1 MWQPVLMICGYFISV
16 LGIAMLFPAA
26 LDIYD
31 TKVNWSIFITSS
43 IVSMFVG
50 LSLFL
55 ANRGKIKDLSIQ
67 QAYLITVTSWFSVT
81 ILAALPFVFYGTSWS
96 DAIFEAASGIS
107 TTGSS
112 IYANVE
118 ALPRSILLWR
128 ALLNGMGGVGIVIFA
143 IAMLPFLG
151 IGGMQI
157 FQRENSDVN
166 EKFMPKISYIAKR
179 IIIVYLVLMS
189 GCILA
194 LKIAG
199 MGWFD
204 AVCHA
209 LATVST
215 GGLSTKNNSIE
226 YFNSASIEWVIVLF
240 MSLGALPLTWYHSLF
255 FTKNIHSLRSTQ
267 VAAFVKVLVVYIALI
282 TLWLI
287 WNGVYSPFEALRYA
301 AFNVTSIVT
310 STGFS
315 SANWLSWGAFAATAF
330 VIFALTGG
338 CSGSTAGGIKIF
350 RWQVVI
356 AQLKRTFITTTE
368 PNRLLPLKVGNST
381 IGYDVANS
389 VFVFFIAYA
398 FSVAIITAL
407 IAITGV
413 DFMTAFG
420 ATISCITNSGPG
432 ISDNIGPAGNFA
444 NLSAVVK
451 NILAFTML
459 LGRLEVLTI
468 LVLFSKNFWRG

>member
-26 LDIYD
+26 IDIYD
-31 TKVNWSIFITSS
+31 TGVNWSIFISSS
-43 IVSMFVG
+43 IVAMFIG

-55 ANRGKIKDLSIQ
+55 ANRGKIKNISIQ
-67 QAYLITVTSWFSVT
+67 QAYLITVLSWASVT
-81 ILAALPFVFYGTSWS
+81 LLAALPFMFYGSNWA
-96 DAIFEAASGIS
+96 DALFEAASGIS
-107 TTGSS
+107 TTGAS

-128 ALLNGMGGVGIVIFA
+128 ALLNGLGGVGIVIFA

-179 IIIVYLVLMS
+179 IIGVYVVLI
-189 GCILA
+189 GACVIF
-194 LKIAG
+194 LKAVG

-204 AVCHA
+204 ALCHA

-215 GGLSTKNNSIE
+215 GGLSTKNNSIA
-226 YFNSASIEWVIVLF
+226 YYDSASIEWVITVF
-240 MSLGALPLTWYHSLF
+240 MFLGALPLTWYHSLL
-255 FTKNIHSLRSTQ
+255 FTKNNHSLRSTQ
-267 VAAFVKVLVVYIALI
+267 VAAFVKILTIYIVLMSV
-282 TLWLI
+282 WLI
-287 WNGVYSPFEALRYA
+287 WRGVYAPLEAFRYA

-338 CSGSTAGGIKIF
+338 CSGSTSGGIKIF

-356 AQLKRTFITTTE
+356 AQLKKTFITTTE
-368 PNRLLPLKVGNST
+368 PNRLIPLK
-381 IGYDVANS
+381 IGGTVINAEVANS
-389 VFVFFIAYA
+389 VFVFFISYA
-398 FSVAIITAL
+398 FSVAMISSV
-407 IAITGV
+407 IAVTGV
-413 DFMTAFG
+413 DFVTAFG

-432 ISDNIGPAGNFA
+432 ISQNIGPDGNFA
-444 NLSAVVK
+444 GLSDTVKAV
-451 NILAFTML
+451 LAFTML

-468 LVLFSKNFWRG
+468 WALFSKSFWR

>member
-1 MWQPVLMICGYFISV
+1 MWQPVLMICGYFISL

-26 LDIYD
+26 LDIYENQV
-31 TKVNWSIFITSS
+31 KWSIFISSS
-43 IVSMFVG
+43 IVAIFIG

-55 ANRGKIKDLSIQ
+55 ANRGKIKDISIQ
-67 QAYLITVTSWFSVT
+67 QAYLVTAFSWVSVT
-81 ILAALPFVFYGTSWS
+81 ILASLPFVFYGTDWS
-96 DAIFEAASGIS
+96 DALFEAASGIS
-107 TTGSS
+107 TTGAS

-118 ALPRSILLWR
+118 DLPRSILLWR
-128 ALLNGMGGVGIVIFA
+128 ALLNALGGVGIVIFA

-179 IIIVYLVLMS
+179 IIAVYLVLMA
-189 GCILA
+189 GCLVC
-194 LKIAG
+194 LKLAG

-204 AVCHA
+204 ALCHA

-215 GGLSTKNNSIE
+215 GGFSTKNNSLE
-226 YFNSASIEWVIVLF
+226 YFHSASIDWVITLF
-240 MSLGALPLTWYHSLF
+240 MFLGALPLTWYHSLI
-255 FTKNIHSLRSTQ
+255 FTKNMHSLRSTQ
-267 VAAFVKVLVVYIALI
+267 VVAFVKILLVYIVGMAI
-282 TLWLI
+282 WLI
-287 WNGVYSPFEALRYA
+287 WQGVYAPFEAIRYA

-315 SANWLSWGAFAATAF
+315 SANWLSWGNFAATAF

-338 CSGSTAGGIKIF
+338 CSGSTSGGIKIF

-356 AQLKRTFITTTE
+356 AQLKKTFVTTTE
-368 PNRLLPLKVGNST
+368 PNRLMPLK
-381 IGYDVANS
+381 IGGAVISSEVANS

-398 FSVAIITAL
+398 FSVAVISAL
-407 IAITGV
+407 IALTGV
-413 DFMTAFG
+413 DFVTAFG
-420 ATISCITNSGPG
+420 STIACITNSGPG
-432 ISDNIGPAGNFA
+432 ISQNIGPAGNFA
-444 NLSAVVK
+444 GLSSSVK
-451 NILAFTML
+451 VILAFTML

-468 LVLFSKNFWRG
+468 LVLFCKSFWR